1 MLMMD
6 PGAPVN
12 HHRHLLSPALVNELM
27 EAQIAMAKEHDSGP
41 DATTARRV
49 PADTASV
56 INPLTALVLA
66 VLPISL
72 QELRVARGHQLLQT
86 QVEAAED
93 TTLSRVKY
101 VPTVSRK
108 ATHQET

>member
-12 HHRHLLSPALVNELM
+12 HHRHLLSPALVNELR
-27 EAQIAMAKEHDSGP
+27 EAQIAMAKERDSGP

-49 PADTASV
+49 PADMASV
-56 INPLTALVLA
+56 NNPLTALVLA
-66 VLPISL
+66 VLPILL
-72 QELRVARGHQLLQT
+72 QEPRVARGHQLPQT
-86 QVEAAED
+86 QVEAAEG
-93 TTLSRVKY
+93 TTLNRAKY

-108 ATHQET
+108 VTRQET